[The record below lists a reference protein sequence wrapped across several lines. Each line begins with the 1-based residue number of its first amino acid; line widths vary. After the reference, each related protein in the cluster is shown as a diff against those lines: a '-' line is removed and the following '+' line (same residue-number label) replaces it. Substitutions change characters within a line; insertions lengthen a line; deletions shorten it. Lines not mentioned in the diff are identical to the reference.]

1 MLKLPVTNV
10 RSVPT
15 QEVMVYG
22 SPVYHVTR
30 GSRPWRTTVRSVLV
44 STLGA
49 FKCVQRS
56 NDHSLPCYLMELNK
70 SKKSH

>member
-15 QEVMVYG
+15 QEVMVCG

-30 GSRPWRTTVRSVLV
+30 GSRPWRTTARSVSV
-44 STLGA
+44 GTLDA
-49 FKCVQRS
+49 FKS
-56 NDHSLPCYLMELNK
+56 INH
-70 SKKSH
+70 